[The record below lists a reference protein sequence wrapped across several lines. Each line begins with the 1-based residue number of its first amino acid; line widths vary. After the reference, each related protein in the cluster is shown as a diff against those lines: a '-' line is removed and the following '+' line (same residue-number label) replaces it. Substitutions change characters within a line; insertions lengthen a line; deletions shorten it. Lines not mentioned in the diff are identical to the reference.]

1 MSEIEDEILGIET
14 ADEEDLL
21 EQDEVEEMDEDF
33 SGQTET
39 SEDGGSD
46 LFEHMRI
53 TVDGGQDTV
62 RIDTFLTS
70 RISSISRNRIQ
81 NAAKAGNILVND
93 KPVKQNYKVKP
104 NDVISI
110 VFSYPPREADIKPQ
124 DIPLDIVYEDDDVII
139 INKQAGLV
147 VHPAHGN
154 FEGTLLHGLAY
165 HFEQTHQNIENRIG
179 YLVHRIDKDTTG
191 LMIVAKNETA
201 QAKLAKQFFDH
212 TIHRRYNA
220 LVWGDFDDDEGTI
233 VGNIGRSNANRRR
246 MAVYPFGEQG
256 KEAITHWKI
265 LERFGY
271 VTLNEYR
278 LETGRTHQIR
288 VHSQFIGHPLFNDA
302 LYGGDIILKG
312 TTFSKYKQFIDNCFK
327 LLPRHALHA
336 KELGFVHPTTGKEMM
351 FVSELPDDMQ
361 QVLEKWRT
369 YMKARNLVE
378 EEEEE

>member
-1 MSEIEDEILGIET
+1 MSDIQDEILDNEVGEN
-14 ADEEDLL
+14 DELL
-21 EQDEVEEMDEDF
+21 EQNVDTEEDGDLIEQD
-33 SGQTET
+33 ET
-39 SEDGGSD
+39 SEEDGGG

-53 TVDGGQDTV
+53 TVDGGQDMV

-70 RISSISRNRIQ
+70 RISNISRNRIQ
-81 NAAKAGNILVND
+81 NAAKAGNILVNGQV
-93 KPVKQNYKVKP
+93 VKQNYKVKP

-110 VFSYPPREADIKPQ
+110 VFSYPPREADIKPEN
-124 DIPLDIVYEDDDVII
+124 IPLDIVYEDGDII
-139 INKQAGLV
+139 VINKQAGLV

-165 HFEQTHQNIENRIG
+165 HFEQTQQHVENRIG

-201 QAKLAKQFFDH
+201 QAILAKQFFEH

-220 LVWGDFDDDEGTI
+220 LVWGDFDEDEGTI
-233 VGNIGRSNANRRR
+233 VGNIGRSPNNRRR
-246 MAVYPFGEQG
+246 MAVFPFGENG
-256 KEAITHWKI
+256 KEAITHWKV

-327 LLPRHALHA
+327 IIPRHALHA
-336 KELGFVHPTTGKEMM
+336 KELGFVHPTTGQEML
-351 FVSELPDDMQ
+351 FTSELPDDMQ

-378 EEEEE
+378 EV

>member
-1 MSEIEDEILGIET
+1 MSDIQDEVLAQDDEIIEDEI
-14 ADEEDLL
+14 AEEDGELID
-21 EQDEVEEMDEDF
+21 EQ
-33 SGQTET
+33 GET
-39 SEDGGSD
+39 SEEDGGG

-53 TVDGGQDTV
+53 TVDGGQEQV

-93 KPVKQNYKVKP
+93 KVVKSNYKVKP

-110 VFSYPPREADIKPQ
+110 VFSYPPRETDIKPEP
-124 DIPLDIVYEDDDVII
+124 IPLDIVFEDDDVIV

-154 FEGTLLHGLAY
+154 FDGTLLHGLAY
-165 HFEQTHQNIENRIG
+165 HFEQTHQNIENRVG

-201 QAKLAKQFFDH
+201 QAVLAKQFFEH
-212 TIHRRYNA
+212 SIHRRYNA
-220 LVWGDFDDDEGTI
+220 LVWGDFDEDEGTI
-233 VGNIGRSNANRRR
+233 VGNVGRCPNNRRR
-246 MAVYPFGEQG
+246 MAVFPLGDSG
-256 KEAITHWKI
+256 KEAITHWKV

-327 LLPRHALHA
+327 ILPRHALHA
-336 KELGFVHPTTGKEMM
+336 KELGFVHPTTGKKMM

-361 QVLEKWRT
+361 QVLEKWRS
-369 YMKARNLVE
+369 YMKARNLAE
-378 EEEEE
+378 E

>member
-256 KEAITHWKI
+256 KEAITHWKV

-327 LLPRHALHA
+327 ILPRHALHA

-378 EEEEE
+378 EE